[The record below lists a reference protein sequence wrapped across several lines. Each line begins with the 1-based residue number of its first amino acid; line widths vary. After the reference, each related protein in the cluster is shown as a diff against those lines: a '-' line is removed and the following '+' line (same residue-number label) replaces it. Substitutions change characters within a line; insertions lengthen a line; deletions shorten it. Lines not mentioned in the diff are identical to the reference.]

1 MVSKILLVD
10 YLLVIILE
18 VHLGQMGS

>member
-1 MVSKILLVD
+1 MASKILLVD

-18 VHLGQMGS
+18 GHLGQTAS